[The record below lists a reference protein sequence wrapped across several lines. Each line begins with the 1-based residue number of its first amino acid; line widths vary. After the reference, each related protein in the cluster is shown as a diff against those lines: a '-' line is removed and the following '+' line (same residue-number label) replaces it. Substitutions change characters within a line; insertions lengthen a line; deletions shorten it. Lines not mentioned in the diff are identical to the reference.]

1 MNKLYFYF
9 IRESLNAA
17 CLFSSLNVPFKIAAG
32 SFVNSSLEVR
42 EELLITIS
50 FTAIAYKEAPFG
62 QNIKYS
68 DVLACIRAEI
78 SAV

>member
-1 MNKLYFYF
+1 MNKLSFDF

-42 EELLITIS
+42 EEL
-50 FTAIAYKEAPFG
+50 FG
-62 QNIKYS
+62 S
-68 DVLACIRAEI
+68 
-78 SAV
+78 